1 MRKLSIVTLLVILA
15 LTAWT
20 QQAQAPVEI
29 TSEPSHH
36 LVLENMFVRVFA
48 VSVDPGKSTL
58 MHRHGRDYLGITLGD
73 SQITNT
79 RQGAQPA
86 QVTLKD
92 GDTRFTPA
100 GLVHAITN
108 NAGAPFHN
116 RTIEL
121 LQPTTNQKACTE
133 SCEIPVPCDSAD
145 KTKCTTVT
153 KLITADQWS
162 VTMVTLPPGA
172 RYPQHTHLAN
182 FLTVALTDS
191 DVTMK
196 NQDQPEAAVHFTT
209 GELKWNNPI
218 VHTIT
223 NSGKTVA
230 KTVVLEFRGRPA
242 GEGSESM
249 APQSKDAPQPHDHH

>member
-1 MRKLSIVTLLVILA
+1 MRKLLTATLLVILA

-36 LVLENMFVRVFA
+36 LVFENMFVRVFA

-58 MHRHGRDYLGITLGD
+58 MHHHGHDYLGITLGD
-73 SQITNT
+73 SQITNMK
-79 RQGAQPA
+79 QGAPPA
-86 QVTLKD
+86 QISIKD
-92 GDTRFTPA
+92 GDVKFTPA
-100 GLVHAITN
+100 GLVHAIAN
-108 NAGAPFHN
+108 NASTPFHN

-145 KTKCTTVT
+145 KTKCASVT

-162 VTMVTLPPGA
+162 VTQVTLPPGA
-172 RYPQHTHLAN
+172 KYPQHTHLAN
-182 FLTVALTDS
+182 FLTVPLTDA

-196 NQDQPEAAVHFTT
+196 NQPEAAVHSKT
-209 GELKWNNPI
+209 GELTWNNPV
-218 VHTIT
+218 VHTVA
-223 NSGKTVA
+223 NAGKTTA
-230 KTVVLEFRGRPA
+230 KTIVLEFRGRPA

-249 APQSKDAPQPHDHH
+249 GPQSKETPKPHDHH

>member
-1 MRKLSIVTLLVILA
+1 MRKLSIVTLFAVLA

-36 LVLENMFVRVFA
+36 LVFENMFVRVFA
-48 VSVDPGKSTL
+48 VAVDPGKSTL
-58 MHRHGRDYLGITLGD
+58 MHHHGHDYLGVTLGD

-79 RQGAQPA
+79 KPGAQPA

-108 NAGAPFHN
+108 NASAPFHN

-145 KTKCTTVT
+145 KTKCVTVT

-162 VTMVTLPPGA
+162 VTQITLPPGA
-172 RYPQHTHLAN
+172 KYPQHTHLAN
-182 FLTVALTDS
+182 FLTIPLTDA

-196 NQDQPEAAVHFTT
+196 NQDQP
-209 GELKWNNPI
+209 
-218 VHTIT
+218 
-223 NSGKTVA
+223 
-230 KTVVLEFRGRPA
+230 
-242 GEGSESM
+242 
-249 APQSKDAPQPHDHH
+249 DAPWEMLRGTAATSNPPSETPAS

>member
-1 MRKLSIVTLLVILA
+1 MRKLSIVTLFAILA

-36 LVLENMFVRVFA
+36 LVFENMFVRVFA

-73 SQITNT
+73 SQITNIK
-79 RQGAQPA
+79 QGAPPA
-86 QVTLKD
+86 QVALKD

-108 NAGAPFHN
+108 NASAPFHN

-121 LQPTTNQKACTE
+121 LQPTTNQKACIE

-145 KTKCTTVT
+145 KTKCVTVT

-162 VTMVTLPPGA
+162 VTLINLPPGA
-172 RYPQHTHLAN
+172 KYPQHTHLAN
-182 FLTVALTDS
+182 FLTIPLADA
-191 DVTMK
+191 DVIMK
-196 NQDQPEAAVHFTT
+196 NQDQPETMVHSKT
-209 GELKWNNPI
+209 GEVTWNNPM
-218 VHTIT
+218 VHSVT
-223 NSGKTVA
+223 NSGKSTA
-230 KTVVLEFRGRPA
+230 KTIVLEFRGRPA

-249 APQSKDAPQPHDHH
+249 GPQSKEAPKPRDHH

>member
-1 MRKLSIVTLLVILA
+1 MRKLSIVTLFAILA

-29 TSEPSHH
+29 TAEPSHH
-36 LVLENMFVRVFA
+36 LVFENMFVRAFA

-58 MHRHGRDYLGITLGD
+58 MHHHGHDYLGITLGD
-73 SQITNT
+73 SQMKNT
-79 RQGAQPA
+79 MLGALPE
-86 QVTLKD
+86 QVSIKD
-92 GDTRFTPA
+92 FDVKFTPA

-108 NAGAPFHN
+108 NASTPFHN

-145 KTKCTTVT
+145 KTKCVTVT
-153 KLITADQWS
+153 KLITSDQWS
-162 VTMVTLPPGA
+162 VTLINLPPGA
-172 RYPQHTHLAN
+172 KYPQHTHLAN
-182 FLTVALTDS
+182 FLTIPLTDA

-196 NQDQPEAAVHFTT
+196 NQDQPETKVHSKT
-209 GELKWNNPI
+209 GELTWNNPR
-218 VHTIT
+218 VHTVT
-223 NSGKTVA
+223 NSGSATAIVI
-230 KTVVLEFRGRPA
+230 VLEFRGRPA

-249 APQSKDAPQPHDHH
+249 GPQSKDAPKPHDHH

>member
-1 MRKLSIVTLLVILA
+1 MRKLSFMTLFAVLA

-48 VSVDPGKSTL
+48 VSVDPGKSSL
-58 MHRHGRDYLGITLGD
+58 MHRHAHDYLSVSLGD
-73 SQITNT
+73 TQIMNT
-79 RQGAQPA
+79 KQGTQPVA
-86 QVTLKD
+86 ASFKD
-92 GDTRFTPA
+92 GDVRFTPA
-100 GLVHAITN
+100 GLIHAVTN
-108 NAGAPFHN
+108 SGSNPFRN

-145 KTKCTTVT
+145 KTKCVTVT

-162 VTMVTLPPGA
+162 VTQVISPPGA
-172 RYPQHTHLAN
+172 KYPQHTHLAN
-182 FLTVALTDS
+182 FLTIPLTDA
-191 DVTMK
+191 DITRK
-196 NQDQPEAAVHFTT
+196 NQDQPETVVHSKT
-209 GELKWNNPI
+209 GELTWNNPV
-218 VHTIT
+218 VHTLT
-223 NSGKTVA
+223 NSGTTTA
-230 KTVVLEFRGRPA
+230 KTIVLEFRGRPA

-249 APQSKDAPQPHDHH
+249 GPQSKEAPKPHDHH

>member
-1 MRKLSIVTLLVILA
+1 MRKLSIVTLFTILG

-48 VSVDPGKSTL
+48 VTVDPGQSTL
-58 MHRHGRDYLGITLGD
+58 MHHHGHDYLGLTLGD

-79 RQGAQPA
+79 KQGAQPA
-86 QVTLKD
+86 QVTFKD
-92 GDTRFTPA
+92 GDIRFTPA

-108 NAGAPFHN
+108 NGSAPFHN

-133 SCEIPVPCDSAD
+133 SCEIPIQCDSAD
-145 KTKCTTVT
+145 KTKCVSVT

-162 VTMVTLPPGA
+162 VTLINLPPGA
-172 RYPQHTHLAN
+172 KYQQHTHLAN
-182 FLTVALTDS
+182 FLTIPLTDA

-196 NQDQPEAAVHFTT
+196 NQDQAEAAVHSKT
-209 GELKWNNPI
+209 GELTWNNPV
-218 VHTIT
+218 VHTVT
-223 NSGKTVA
+223 NSGTTTA
-230 KTVVLEFRGRPA
+230 KTIVLEFRGRPA

-249 APQSKDAPQPHDHH
+249 GPNSKDAPKPHVHH

>member
-1 MRKLSIVTLLVILA
+1 MRKLSIVTLFVILA

-36 LVLENMFVRVFA
+36 LVFENMFVRVFA

-58 MHRHGRDYLGITLGD
+58 MHHHGHDYLGLTQGD

-79 RQGAQPA
+79 KQGAQPA
-86 QVTLKD
+86 QVSLKD
-92 GDTRFTPA
+92 GDIRFTPA

-108 NAGAPFHN
+108 TASVPFHN

-133 SCEIPVPCDSAD
+133 SCEIPVPCSSAD
-145 KTKCTTVT
+145 KAKCVSVT

-162 VTMVTLPPGA
+162 VTLINLPPGA
-172 RYPQHTHLAN
+172 KYPQHTHLAN
-182 FLTVALTDS
+182 FLTVPLNYA

-196 NQDQPEAAVHFTT
+196 NQDQPETVVHSKT
-209 GELKWNNPI
+209 GELTWNNPV
-218 VHTIT
+218 VHTVT
-223 NSGKTVA
+223 NTGKTTA
-230 KTVVLEFRGRPA
+230 RTIVLEFRGRPA

-249 APQSKDAPQPHDHH
+249 EPQSQEAPKPHDHH